1 MILQCI
7 LKDIN
12 IFSTYLNVFGWIYN
26 VFQCIWKE
34 VNVLWEYY
42 KYMECISMYINVF
55 SVFYVGRQEC
65 VHREEK
71 TLIGQLES

>member
-1 MILQCI
+1 
-7 LKDIN
+7 
-12 IFSTYLNVFGWIYN
+12 
-26 VFQCIWKE
+26 
-34 VNVLWEYY
+34 
-42 KYMECISMYINVF
+42 MYINVF